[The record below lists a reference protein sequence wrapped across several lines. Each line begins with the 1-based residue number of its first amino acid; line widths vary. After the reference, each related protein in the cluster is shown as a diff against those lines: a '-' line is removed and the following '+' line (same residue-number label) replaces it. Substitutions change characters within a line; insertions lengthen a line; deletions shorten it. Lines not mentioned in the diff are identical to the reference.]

1 MRTTGLEASKLA
13 RAEKGEPWAS
23 VRVSLLTDTALL
35 SQLPNMFGNLRST
48 FMALMIG
55 SYASSAI
62 TYPGIKVRSCLGS
75 GQLVGSEVAWPSF
88 CLDARPGWGWARR
101 ISGDLLPA
109 RRRSVPTTA
118 GQSTA
123 ASWEEPRCCCGPVG
137 LTSLLLC
144 PGLHP
149 RSWASAFSADLPA
162 SKLFPL

>member
-1 MRTTGLEASKLA
+1 MRTSGLEASKLA
-13 RAEKGEPWAS
+13 RAEKGEPWAG
-23 VRVSLLTDTALL
+23 VRVSLLTGTSLL

-75 GQLVGSEVAWPSF
+75 GQVVVREVAWPSF
-88 CLDARPGWGWARR
+88 CLDTRTGWGWVRS

-118 GQSTA
+118 GKSAA

-149 RSWASAFSADLPA
+149 LSWASAFSADLPA